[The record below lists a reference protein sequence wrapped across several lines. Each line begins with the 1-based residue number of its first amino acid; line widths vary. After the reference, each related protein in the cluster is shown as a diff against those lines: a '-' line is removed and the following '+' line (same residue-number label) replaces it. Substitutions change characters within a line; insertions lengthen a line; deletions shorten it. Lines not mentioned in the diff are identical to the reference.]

1 MSKGIN
7 LRAVLAAYNL
17 PENFK
22 AAFAVLALEHL
33 HLPQSGTR
41 VSGRSLSQL
50 TQRQRAQAL
59 LKMFV
64 DLRKGGF
71 ALTTPYNLRQ
81 KHVQWLVQS
90 WVEGQKLDVGS
101 VELRLTHLR
110 ALAAWMGK
118 TAMIGR
124 IEDYVERPADYKRS
138 YIARKDRSWEG
149 NGIDALAKI
158 EEIAGTDRH
167 VAMQLKLEA
176 GFGLR
181 AKESWCLR
189 PVHDVLPSGHLHTVD
204 GTKGGRPRK
213 VPIEFIWQYDLLI
226 EVAELAGQTNPTR
239 GTLIPRH
246 YTLNQWRRHFYAVL
260 EKHGVTKD
268 GCGVTAHG
276 LRHQYFHQMYERMAG
291 QAAAIKGG
299 GKVID
304 RERHEEAM
312 RKIVAAAGHSRQT
325 KANAYLS
332 TYSFQ
337 AAESR
342 PAVTPEMAAQA
353 VRDADGV
360 KAKAAIALGITRQ
373 ALYRILAKLQTTPN
387 GSNQ

>member
-22 AAFAVLALEHL
+22 AALAVLAAEHL
-33 HLPQSGTR
+33 HLPHSGTR

-71 ALTTPYNLRQ
+71 TLVSPYNLKQ
-81 KHVQWLVQS
+81 KHLQWLVQS
-90 WVEGQKLDVGS
+90 WVLEQKLDVGS

-110 ALAAWMGK
+110 ALTAWMGK
-118 TAMIGR
+118 ANMVGSID
-124 IEDYVERPADYKRS
+124 DYVERPADYKRS
-138 YIARKDRSWEG
+138 YIAREDRSWEG
-149 NGIDALAKI
+149 NGVDALAKI
-158 EEIAGTDRH
+158 REIAGTDQH
-167 VAMQLKLEA
+167 VALQLKLEA
-176 GFGLR
+176 AFGLR
-181 AKESWCLR
+181 AKESWRLR
-189 PVHDVLPSGHLHTVD
+189 PLQDVLPSGHLHVVD

-213 VPIEFIWQYDLLI
+213 VPIEFTWQYDLLV
-226 EVAELAGQTNPTR
+226 EAADLAGQTNPAR
-239 GTLIPRH
+239 GTLIPLS
-246 YTLNQWRRHFYAVL
+246 YTQDRWRRHFYAVL
-260 EKHGVTKD
+260 EKHGITKN

-276 LRHQYFHQMYERMAG
+276 LRHQYFHQMYERNAG

-304 RERHEEAM
+304 RQRHEEAM
-312 RKIVAAAGHSRQT
+312 RKIVEAAGHSRQT

-332 TYSFQ
+332 TYSVQ
-337 AAESR
+337 AAASR
-342 PAVTPEMAAQA
+342 PIVTPEMAAQA
-353 VRDADGV
+353 VRDANGV
-360 KAKAAIALGITRQ
+360 KARAAQTLGITRQ
-373 ALYRILAKLQTTPN
+373 ALYRLLARLPDPK
-387 GSNQ
+387 

>member
-17 PENFK
+17 PENVK
-22 AAFAVLALEHL
+22 AGFAVLAAQHL
-33 HLPQSGTR
+33 HLPHSGTR

-71 ALTTPYNLRQ
+71 ALVSPYNLKQ
-81 KHVQWLVQS
+81 KHIQWLVQS
-90 WVEGQKLDVGS
+90 WVLEQKLDVGS

-110 ALAAWMGK
+110 ALTAWMGK
-118 TAMIGR
+118 ANMVGSID
-124 IEDYVERPADYKRS
+124 DYVERPADYKRS
-138 YIARKDRSWEG
+138 YVAREDRSWEG
-149 NGIDALAKI
+149 NGVDALAKI
-158 EEIAGTDRH
+158 TEIAGTDQH
-167 VAMQLKLEA
+167 VALQLRLEA
-176 GFGLR
+176 AFGLR
-181 AKESWCLR
+181 AKESWRLR
-189 PVHDVLPSGHLHTVD
+189 PLQDVLPSGHLHAVD

-213 VPIEFIWQYDLLI
+213 VPIEFTWQYDLLI
-226 EVAELAGQTNPTR
+226 EVAELASQTNPEH
-239 GTLIPRH
+239 GTLIPRA
-246 YTLNQWRRHFYAVL
+246 YTQARWRRHFYAVL
-260 EKHGVTKD
+260 EKHGITKN

-299 GKVID
+299 GKIVN

-312 RKIVAAAGHSRQT
+312 RKIVEAAGHSRQT

-332 TYSFQ
+332 TYSVQ
-337 AAESR
+337 AAAAR
-342 PAVTPEMAAQA
+342 PTLTPEAASQA
-353 VRDADGV
+353 VMDADGV
-360 KAKAAIALGITRQ
+360 KAKAAQALGITRQ
-373 ALYRILAKLQTTPN
+373 ALYRLLARLPHTQ
-387 GSNQ
+387 

>member
-22 AAFAVLALEHL
+22 AAFAVMAVQHL
-33 HLPQSGTR
+33 HLPHSGTR

-71 ALTTPYNLRQ
+71 ALVSPYNLKQ
-81 KHVQWLVQS
+81 KHIQWLVQS
-90 WVEGQKLDVGS
+90 WVLEQKLDVGS

-110 ALAAWMGK
+110 ALTAWMGK
-118 TAMIGR
+118 ANMVGSID
-124 IEDYVERPADYKRS
+124 DYVERPADYKRS
-138 YIARKDRSWEG
+138 YIAHKDRSWEG
-149 NGIDALAKI
+149 NGVDALAKI
-158 EEIAGTDRH
+158 AEIAGTDQH
-167 VAMQLKLEA
+167 VALQLRLEA
-176 GFGLR
+176 AFGLR
-181 AKESWCLR
+181 AKESWRLR
-189 PVHDVLPSGHLHTVD
+189 PLQDVLPSGHLHTVD

-213 VPIEFIWQYDLLI
+213 VPIEFIWQYDLLM
-226 EVAELAGQTNPTR
+226 EVANLAGEANPER
-239 GTLIPRH
+239 GTLIPRS
-246 YTLNQWRRHFYAVL
+246 YTQARWRRHFYAVL
-260 EKHGVTKD
+260 EKHGITKN

-276 LRHQYFHQMYERMAG
+276 LRHQYFHQMYERNAG

-304 RERHEEAM
+304 RLRHEEAM
-312 RKIVAAAGHSRQT
+312 RKIVEAAGHSRQT

-332 TYSFQ
+332 TYSVQ
-337 AAESR
+337 AAASR
-342 PAVTPEMAAQA
+342 PVVTPEMAAQA
-353 VRDADGV
+353 VKDAGGV
-360 KAKAAIALGITRQ
+360 KAKAAQALGITRQ
-373 ALYRILAKLQTTPN
+373 ALYRLLARLPDTK
-387 GSNQ
+387 